1 MGSSK
6 IERSVKKPLNKIINK
21 LYESQHELL
30 VSTTKKTVAYTST
43 PNLVFLIPP
52 TTAGSLGDEAMLVA
66 VYTRL
71 ISEGKNCIIVSGD
84 VEGNERLKLYGLNP
98 EEIGVNG
105 LYDGFWG
112 IKKFQKVLLKHQ
124 PESVYLIGAD
134 VMDGFYSIMRSI
146 NRLTI
151 LKLAAEF
158 CQDSRLLGF
167 SFNAEPEEKVL
178 NFFKKCSG
186 KFKIQPRDPISSE
199 RLTAHGI
206 ENKCVAD
213 LAFMLKPDSSLR
225 ENLPEGDYICINLN
239 AIHLNKWGNEFFDLT
254 VGMVEHLFNN
264 TAFSIVFI
272 SHDFRKF
279 DGVSDYD
286 FSKLVAQKLNIDN
299 SKRVTFVDEYAT
311 AAQLKGTVKGAQ
323 FTLTGRMHFAIAS
336 LGNAVPTLMI
346 GYQGKQ
352 EGLAKHFELDLSKTV
367 ITPTSSLQN
376 AIMILKDVEDRRDE
390 IFEKLNNRLPVVQ
403 ELSLS
408 NIR

>member
-6 IERSVKKPLNKIINK
+6 VKRSVTKPLNKIINR
-21 LYESQHELL
+21 LYESRHEVM
-30 VSTTKKTVAYTST
+30 VSVLKKSVTYTST

-52 TTAGSLGDEAMLVA
+52 TTSGSLGDEAMLVA
-66 VYTRL
+66 AYSQLV
-71 ISEGKNCIIVSGD
+71 SEGKNCIIVSGD
-84 VEGNERLKLYGLNP
+84 IEGNARLKLYGLNP
-98 EEIGVNG
+98 DEVGVNG
-105 LYDGFWG
+105 LYDSFLG
-112 IKKFQKVLLKHQ
+112 INKFQNVLLKYQ

-158 CQDSRLLGF
+158 CKDTRLLGF
-167 SFNAEPEEKVL
+167 SFNAEPEKKVL

-186 KFKIQPRDPISSE
+186 KFKIQPRDPVSSE

-213 LAFMLKPDSSLR
+213 LAFMLKPDNSLR
-225 ENLPEGDYICINLN
+225 KQLPDGEYICINLN
-239 AIHLNKWGNEFFDLT
+239 AIHLNKWGDEFFDLT

-264 TAFSIVFI
+264 TPFSIVFI

-286 FSKLVAQKLNIDN
+286 FSKLVAKKLNIDN
-299 SKRVTFVDEYAT
+299 SQRVSYVDEFST
-311 AAQLKGTVKGAQ
+311 AAQLKGLVKGAQ
-323 FTLTGRMHFAIAS
+323 FTLTGRMHFAIAA
-336 LGNAVPTLMI
+336 LGNAVPTLMV

-352 EGLAKHFELDLSKTV
+352 EGLAKHFDLDLNKTV
-367 ITPTSSLQN
+367 ITPTSSLPD
-376 AIMILKDVEDRRDE
+376 AITILKDVECRRDQ
-390 IFEKLNNRLPVVQ
+390 IFKKLNDRLPLVK

-408 NIR
+408 NIK

>member
-1 MGSSK
+1 MESSK
-6 IERSVKKPLNKIINK
+6 VKRGVKKTLNKIINK
-21 LYESQHELL
+21 LYESQHEIL
-30 VSTTKKTVAYTST
+30 VSATKKSVIYTST

-66 VYTRL
+66 IYTRL
-71 ISEGKNCIIVSGD
+71 VSAGKNCIIVSAD
-84 VEGNERLKLYGLNP
+84 LEGNDRLRLYGLSP
-98 EEIGVNG
+98 KEIGVNG
-105 LYDGFWG
+105 LYGGFWG
-112 IKKFQKVLLKHQ
+112 IKKFQDVLLKHQ

-151 LKLAAEF
+151 LKLASEF
-158 CQDSRLLGF
+158 CRDTRLLGF

-186 KFKIQPRDPISSE
+186 QFKIQPRDPISSE

-206 ENKCVAD
+206 KNICVAD
-213 LAFMLKPDSSLR
+213 LAFMLKPDISLR
-225 ENLPEGDYICINLN
+225 KSLPECKYICINLN
-239 AIHLNKWGNEFFDLT
+239 AIHLNKWGDKFFDLT
-254 VGMVEHLFNN
+254 VGMVEHLFND

-279 DGVSDYD
+279 NGVSDYD
-286 FSKLVAQKLNIDN
+286 FSQLVAQKLKIENDDRI
-299 SKRVTFVDEYAT
+299 TFIDEYAT
-311 AAQLKGTVKGAQ
+311 AAQLKGIVKEAE

-352 EGLAKHFELDLSKTV
+352 EGLAQHFELDLTKTV
-367 ITPTSSLQN
+367 ITPTSSLQD
-376 AIMILKDVEDRRDE
+376 AIMILKDVESRRDE
-390 IFEKLNNRLPVVQ
+390 IFEQLNNRLPLVQ
-403 ELSLS
+403 ELSLN
-408 NIR
+408 NIK